1 MASADYVGA
10 FHLHWVCIMEAPM
23 IRQLER
29 MIAEHSKFGTMEGE
43 ERIRFFTLA
52 LCGEVGELANYVKKD
67 WRGDDDVI
75 QRRVK
80 IIEELADIANYTF
93 MLASLLGID
102 LEEVMLRKLLEFER
116 KHAVAKASC

>member
-1 MASADYVGA
+1 
-10 FHLHWVCIMEAPM
+10 M